1 MQVLVVGPGSMLG
14 TSAIVKITSVGRW
27 SVFGEV
33 TETLNY
39 NINNDDIL
47 SSTER
52 NCGDK
57 ISLCSDLD
65 KLYACSEEP
74 EPCACGLNG
83 CKEQNIKET
92 SRNRQLIGW
101 LLRRRKNQLLKRIDN
116 GIVLEESK
124 GKQGEFQ
131 SNLRQWS
138 PVDAALLSGMTL
150 SLMTIVALLFYL
162 GSKNSSSE

>member
-33 TETLNY
+33 TETLN
-39 NINNDDIL
+39 NISNDDIR

-65 KLYACSEEP
+65 KLCECSEEP

-83 CKEQNIKET
+83 CKEQTIKET
-92 SRNRQLIGW
+92 SRNRNLIGW
-101 LLRRRKNQLLKRIDN
+101 LLRRRKNHSLKRIDD

-131 SNLRQWS
+131 SNMCQWS
-138 PVDAALLSGMTL
+138 PVDAALLSGMTV
-150 SLMTIVALLFYL
+150 SLLTIVALLFYL
-162 GSKNSSSE
+162 GYKNSSSE